1 MKELGLATEKLTKEV
16 AAKKAAVE
24 SEVTE
29 TQAAQI
35 QLDRAAEDFRQ
46 LHEERQQLIKQ
57 WDEAIEAMK
66 RRDEAVQVRTVITH
80 QVFAPQLKQ
89 SLGP

>member
-1 MKELGLATEKLTKEV
+1 MKELGLAIEKLTKEV
-16 AAKKAAVE
+16 AAKKSAVE
-24 SEVTE
+24 NEVTE

-66 RRDEAVQVRTVITH
+66 RRDEAVQVHAMFQWLTDIANWY
-80 QVFAPQLKQ
+80 FDI
-89 SLGP
+89 